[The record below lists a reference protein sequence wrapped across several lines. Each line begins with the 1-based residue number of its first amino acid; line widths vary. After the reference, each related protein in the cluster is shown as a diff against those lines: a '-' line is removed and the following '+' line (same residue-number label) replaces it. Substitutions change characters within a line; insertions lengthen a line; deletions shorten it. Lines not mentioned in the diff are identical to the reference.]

1 MRPPTAADIAA
12 QFNSFG
18 GRQITADQV
27 SNIREDGF
35 GGYIA
40 DIEGATHNVSSEM
53 GSETSNSVGSFT
65 GVPELTEGGD
75 SGKENNVAGDS
86 GFVWGGESKSES
98 VDKAIS
104 DVNQKISE
112 MQKQL
117 PLLEATMKEKQ
128 EKIEELKKMFRNHS
142 YHGIRDAQR
151 QYDEAM
157 NKHKQLEDNITALKG
172 TLSELEKKK
181 ESDAKEALTKAS
193 ELISAMGDKIGEHLG
208 DKYKSVAKEIAD
220 DIKNFQGKTIRSYND
235 AMASLNK
242 ILSNPA
248 MKVNQADKDALVNA
262 WKQVNAQDI
271 ANKLGNLSKTFKV
284 ADIVLKVEKVRE
296 KSIEGY
302 ETGNWGPLMLEVESW
317 VLSGVAVGV
326 AMGIL
331 GYVAPVVA
339 ATVGLPVT
347 AITIAGII
355 GISYLASFID
365 DKKADKI
372 NNEII
377 EIIKPSH

>member
-1 MRPPTAADIAA
+1 MDLADIL
-12 QFNSFG
+12 QILKEQLITFLQRWG
-18 GRQITADQV
+18 VRRQIVLVHLQEFR
-27 SNIREDGF
+27 SLPR
-35 GGYIA
+35 
-40 DIEGATHNVSSEM
+40 
-53 GSETSNSVGSFT
+53 
-65 GVPELTEGGD
+65 GGD

-220 DIKNFQGKTIRSYND
+220 DIKNFQGKTIRSYDD

-262 WKQVNAQDI
+262 WKSLNASDT
-271 ANKLGNLSKTFKV
+271 ASKLDNLSRTFKV
-284 ADIVLKVEKVRE
+284 ADVALKVEKVRE